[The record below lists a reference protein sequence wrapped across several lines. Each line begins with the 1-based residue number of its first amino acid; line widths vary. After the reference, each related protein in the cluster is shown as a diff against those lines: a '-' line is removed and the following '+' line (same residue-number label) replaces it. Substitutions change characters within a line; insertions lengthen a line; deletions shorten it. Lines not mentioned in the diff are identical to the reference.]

1 MCLILYEKTWALWS
15 GRRRGRA
22 SRRRELLIQRDEEE
36 EGAALVPREA
46 GVDGDSDVYIK
57 NEQSIL
63 KKNNK
68 KQVLKDNHTKG
79 EG

>member
-1 MCLILYEKTWALWS
+1 M
-15 GRRRGRA
+15 
-22 SRRRELLIQRDEEE
+22 LIQRDEEE

-63 KKNNK
+63 KKTTKNK
-68 KQVLKDNHTKG
+68 S
-79 EG
+79 